1 MGHNYFSQ
9 LDVFITLT
17 DLTPMF
23 QSCVIKTLHMTVLF
37 EHQRNIVSVLWAI
50 FVIKGLQFL
59 QILGMDG
66 IDLFL
71 GRSVNF
77 LQLDWFAN
85 YNWTFYFKIIDSA
98 AKKNDRLTYNCDGLP
113 TWENTNKLEFLYILH

>member
-85 YNWTFYFKIIDSA
+85 YNWTFYFI
-98 AKKNDRLTYNCDGLP
+98 NNRLQLKRMIALP
-113 TWENTNKLEFLYILH
+113 TTVTGFLHGKIQTS